1 LEFKNLNELNKYLKR
16 EIENSL
22 RQDVAPKVIEVGK
35 EHVQSDVYDVYAPK
49 EYERTGKLK
58 ESFKQK
64 NIPNGVEIE
73 NKRKDK
79 GRYIPEI
86 IEEGHDNSTQGYEYA
101 IHYPNGDNYIQARPF
116 IKNTANDVEN
126 RNLHTDELKK
136 SLQNKGID
144 VT

>member
-1 LEFKNLNELNKYLKR
+1 MEFKNLTELNKYLKK

-35 EHVQSDVYDVYAPK
+35 EHVQSDVYDVYQPK

-86 IEEGHDNSTQGYEYA
+86 IEEGHDNSTQGYEHPAY
-101 IHYPNGDNYIQARPF
+101 YRDGDNFTQPRPF
-116 IKNTANDVEN
+116 IKNTVLEVEN
-126 RNLHTDELKK
+126 RNLHTEELKK
-136 SLQNKGID
+136 SLRNKGMD